1 MIKLKDLEIGS
12 KVKVAKL
19 NYDSDRKGVYRCPI
33 GSQQTGIVSDM
44 IALSNKVVTIT
55 SVKTSRLDNKSIIIR
70 IKEDEGQFAWT
81 LAMFSKVIKEDEYLV
96 LDRDVSRFVGYM
108 EKRNLPPFLK
118 IKKIIRNGEATIC
131 FFEDISDIWNVKT
144 FKVVSRCVDGDTYS
158 LVRGV
163 RVCCLK
169 ATIKACQKQIDSI

>member
-1 MIKLKDLEIGS
+1 MVKLKDLEVGT
-12 KVKVAKL
+12 KVKVVKLSYEAK
-19 NYDSDRKGVYRCPI
+19 NEGAYRCPI
-33 GSQQTGIVSDM
+33 GGREVGIAPGM
-44 IALSNKVVTIT
+44 LEFSNKIVTID
-55 SVKTSRLDNKSIIIR
+55 SISRSNFDKQSIIIN
-70 IKEDEGQFAWT
+70 IKEDDGEYYWT

-131 FFEDISDIWNVKT
+131 FFEDISDIWNIKT